1 MISRF
6 FFKKMLS
13 QQFIVKVFSI
23 LFEIENI
30 EKKQE
35 KKLKINSLTAH
46 EPDVNMMMIIYQ
58 GLILKHTAIGDCE

>member
-35 KKLKINSLTAH
+35 KKTKNKFFDSTR
-46 EPDVNMMMIIYQ
+46 
-58 GLILKHTAIGDCE
+58 TRR